1 MVTKKNIPTPFFFEE
16 RTNNLHEHFYRR
28 EKPTE
33 THGAGSRQCLM
44 DNRTARIGDHYRVI
58 SLFFPSVNTPA
69 VPASAG
75 IPGASVVTRY
85 SCLKQHVHLVRMF

>member
-75 IPGASVVTRY
+75 VPGVRVSII
-85 SCLKQHVHLVRMF
+85 SSLIMQGMHLVRMF